1 MSVLEDNMRT
11 ARLGTSHIELQGELP
26 LPGERLEADFT
37 IPVARAANRPLV
49 PSDLQEGCAVVD

>member
-1 MSVLEDNMRT
+1 MRT